1 MSNKKRIARRLKTDK
16 RSEQIICDVFATT
29 AVVKSKTLGTIQL
42 DETLL
47 KRLAWIVEKAADIQ
61 KSWKNNQKKAK
72 SESDSK
78 SLPFSLSEYRRRN
91 IEGGMTVSG
100 ADCDNIYL
108 GNLLDKFGL
117 EHTHENTLKVFEL
130 VCESVQQTRLGY
142 GRKRIEVE
150 EK

>member
-61 KSWKNNQKKAK
+61 KTWKNNQKKAK

-78 SLPFSLSEYRRRN
+78 SLPFSLAEYRRRN
-91 IEGGMTVSG
+91 MEGGMTVSG
-100 ADCDNIYL
+100 AEDVDDIDIKDINDFLNNQEEWYNDN
-108 GNLLDKFGL
+108 D
-117 EHTHENTLKVFEL
+117 V
-130 VCESVQQTRLGY
+130 
-142 GRKRIEVE
+142 
-150 EK
+150 